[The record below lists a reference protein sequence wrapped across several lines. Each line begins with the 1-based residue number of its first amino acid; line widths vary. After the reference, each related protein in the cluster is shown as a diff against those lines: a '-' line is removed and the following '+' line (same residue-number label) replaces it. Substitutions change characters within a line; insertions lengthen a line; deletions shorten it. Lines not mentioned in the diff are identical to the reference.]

1 MDEMETGFDDFLD
14 AMEAD
19 DNQIDEETAQEIGE
33 DQQQTPESDEK
44 MQDEP
49 EEPEADEDP
58 GKPQEP
64 EGKSGEE
71 ETFTLKVNKE
81 ERTVNREEV
90 ISLAQKGAD
99 YDRVKEQLTES
110 RTANQQMQAKLDQ
123 YANAMDVLDLLA
135 ADSGKTLD
143 ELAEQLHLS
152 LLMKGG
158 KSEAEARAE
167 LRAIKAEAKL
177 SAAQGKEAEQK
188 QAEDESKTRADR
200 ELTEFRKYYPD
211 VELTQELC
219 KELMPQVQK
228 GMTLTEAYQN
238 LEIARRDE
246 QIAQLQRQQEAAQ
259 QNKINRSSA
268 ISSQLDSGGRRSK
281 SDFDDFMSA
290 FE

>member
-1 MDEMETGFDDFLD
+1 MDEKETEFNDFLD

-19 DNQIDEETAQEIGE
+19 DNHIDADTAQEIEE
-33 DQQQTPESDEK
+33 DDQQTPESDAQ

-58 GKPQEP
+58 GEQQEP
-64 EGKSGEE
+64 ESKDGEE
-71 ETFTLKVNKE
+71 ETFILKVNKE

-110 RTANQQMQAKLDQ
+110 RNVNQQMQAKLDQ
-123 YANAMDVLDLLA
+123 YANAMEVLDLLA
-135 ADSGKTLD
+135 ANSGKTLD
-143 ELAEQLHLS
+143 QLAEQMHLS

-158 KSEAEARAE
+158 KSEAEAKAE

-188 QAEDESKTRADR
+188 QAEDDSKARADR
-200 ELTEFRKYYPD
+200 DLTEFRKHYPD
-211 VELTQELC
+211 VELTKELC
-219 KELMPQVQK
+219 KELMPHVQK

-246 QIAQLQRQQEAAQ
+246 QIVQLQRQQEAAQ
-259 QNKINRSSA
+259 QNKRNRSSA
-268 ISSQLDSGGRRSK
+268 ISSQLDSGGRRAK